1 MNYFVGGCAP
11 TPPSK
16 PRFLQAFIS
25 SVVGNLSLLARRIN
39 GGKKL
44 VTKTIDFFFMKKM
57 MDFNLLTI
65 GFSKE
70 SNKIEQLFIYF
81 SSEMHKSQGGIE
93 RNKSKM
99 AVVDRC

>member
-1 MNYFVGGCAP
+1 MNYFQ
-11 TPPSK
+11 PPK

-25 SVVGNLSLLARRIN
+25 SVVGNLSLLAPGID

-44 VTKTIDFFFMKKM
+44 VTKTIEFTFIIKM

-70 SNKIEQLFIYF
+70 
-81 SSEMHKSQGGIE
+81 
-93 RNKSKM
+93 
-99 AVVDRC
+99 